1 VLIKI
6 LDGTAHGKDLKNSSR
21 INRLEIQKIDEMY
34 RIQNELKEAKE
45 EIKKK
50 GEELSKIIS
59 LN

>member
-21 INRLEIQKIDEMY
+21 INILEIQKIDEMY
-34 RIQNELKEAKE
+34 RIQNELKEEKE